1 MIRFLLFALMV
12 CLYVH
17 GLQTGFKIGIQVKK
31 VGEMSHIVVTG
42 KDILQMLFMI
52 GCAAFTACMVHL

>member
-42 KDILQMLFMI
+42 KDILQVLFMI
-52 GCAAFTACMVHL
+52 GCAAFTAFLIRL

>member
-12 CLYVH
+12 CLYGH
-17 GLQTGFKIGIQVKK
+17 GLQTGFKIGTHVKK

-42 KDILQMLFMI
+42 KDILQVLFMI
-52 GCAAFTACMVHL
+52 GCAAFTAFLIRL